1 MEKGFIMA
9 DIMAYADYK
18 EAGSEAACKVSHYH
32 ALWLL
37 HSVLYVMYI
46 IQCAA
51 VGCTSDS

>member
-1 MEKGFIMA
+1 MA